1 MPHRLKR
8 SEPQI
13 SLRGIPMVVEKE
25 QFVESVET
33 LIRKSGSKAAMW
45 EGTMRDYMG
54 LVAENPKIAQL
65 APSRIYEMIASR
77 GTTPLRDTEKLP
89 HYEDLVRYDFFS
101 KDIFGIEESLHDL
114 VRFFRAGANRTET
127 GKRILIMVGPVSSGK
142 STIATLLRSGLERR
156 ETPIYGVKGCPI
168 HEEPLHLIPQWLR
181 PEFENLLGVKIE
193 GDLCPVCKC
202 KLEEDSQCSSNEVA
216 QFTWENMPVER
227 IRLSERDRIG
237 IGTFQPSDPKNQDIS
252 ELIGHVDLGKI
263 TRYGE
268 AHPLGY
274 KFDGEIEIANRGL
287 IEYIE
292 ILKCDI
298 KFHYILI
305 TVAQEQ
311 LIKAP
316 GFPQIYIDTVILS
329 HTNQTEF
336 NKFKSAKENEALHD
350 RMYPIY
356 VPYNLRMSDE
366 VSIYKKLTEKSEFQG
381 KVHIAPHT
389 FETAAMFAVLTRLS
403 PSGLCPEPV
412 RKARYY
418 DGQIVMEKEKD
429 PVDAKKMRLEGREKG
444 EGMSGISPRFVM
456 NAINISLGAA
466 TQGIGCINP
475 VDIIRALNHQFE
487 HHIGFSDEEKSRYIE
502 LLKGEKG
509 SVLAEYRAEARRGV
523 NRAFLY
529 AYEDQAQALF
539 ENYMKNATAFS
550 LKRKTI
556 DPVTREEQEPDEKLM
571 RSIEEMI
578 GISEIAKREFRQG
591 LFVFK
596 SDALDRGESFNFTT
610 YLPLQ
615 QAIEKKLMADLKNIV
630 SLTLDK
636 NTKDPKTIK
645 RREEATSKLLETGYC
660 PVCANNL
667 LHFVGEMVRKEE

>member
-1 MPHRLKR
+1 MNGRKEELLKSVEVLIKR
-8 SEPQI
+8 SAP
-13 SLRGIPMVVEKE
+13 
-25 QFVESVET
+25 ESM
-33 LIRKSGSKAAMW
+33 SW
-45 EGTMRDYMG
+45 EGTMKDYLM

-65 APSRIYEMIASR
+65 APARIYEMIASK
-77 GTTPLRDTEKLP
+77 GTTELLEPDRLP
-89 HYEDLVRYDFFS
+89 HYEDLVRYNFFS
-101 KDIFGIEESLHDL
+101 SEIFGIEESIHDL

-127 GKRILIMVGPVSSGK
+127 GKRILILVGPVSSGK
-142 STIATLLRSGLERR
+142 STIATLLRSGLERER
-156 ETPIYGVKGCPI
+156 TPMYAIKGCPI
-168 HEEPLHLIPQWLR
+168 HEEPLHLVPHSLR
-181 PEFENLLGVKIE
+181 PEFERLLGIKIE
-193 GDLCPVCKC
+193 GDLCPVCRC
-202 KLEEDSQCSSNEVA
+202 KLEDDSQCSGEV
-216 QFTWENMPVER
+216 QFTWENMPVVR
-227 IRLSERDRIG
+227 VSHSERDRVG

-263 TRYGE
+263 TKFGE

-316 GFPQIYIDTVILS
+316 GFPHIYIDTVIVS
-329 HTNQTEF
+329 HTNQNEF
-336 NKFKSAKENEALHD
+336 DKFKASKENEALHD

-356 VPYNLRMSDE
+356 VPYNLRIRDE
-366 VSIYKKLTEKSEFQG
+366 ISIYRKLTERSEFHD
-381 KVHIAPHT
+381 KVHIAPMT
-389 FETAAMFAVLTRLS
+389 FDTAALFAVLTRLL
-403 PSGLCPEPV
+403 PSNLCPETIK
-412 RKARYY
+412 KAKYY
-418 DGQIVMEKEKD
+418 DRQVIMEKEKD
-429 PVDAKKMRLEGREKG
+429 PVDVKKMRVEGREKG
-444 EGMSGISPRFVM
+444 EGMTGISPRFVL
-456 NAINISLGAA
+456 NAINIALGAA
-466 TQGIGCINP
+466 MEGSRCINP
-475 VDIIRALNHQFE
+475 VDIIRALTHQFE
-487 HHIGFSDEEKSRYIE
+487 HHIGFSDEERGRYLE

-509 SVLAEYRAEARRGV
+509 SALSEYRTEGRREV
-523 NRAFLY
+523 NRAFLF

-539 ENYMKNATAFS
+539 DNYMKNATAFC

-556 DPVTREEQEPDEKLM
+556 DPVTQEEQEPDEKLM

-596 SDALDRGESFNFTT
+596 SDAIDRGEQFSFTT

-615 QAIEKKLMADLKNIV
+615 EAIEKKLMADLKNIV
-630 SLTLDK
+630 SLTLADK
-636 NTKDPKTIK
+636 NIRDPKTMK
-645 RREEATSKLLETGYC
+645 RKEDALSKLLEKGYC

-667 LHFVGEMVRKEE
+667 LHFVGEMLRKEE

>member
-1 MPHRLKR
+1 MDTKKDEFLK
-8 SEPQI
+8 SMEI
-13 SLRGIPMVVEKE
+13 
-25 QFVESVET
+25 
-33 LIRKSGSKAAMW
+33 LIRKSGSASANW
-45 EGTMRDYMG
+45 EGTMKGYLA
-54 LVAENPKIAQL
+54 LVAEDPKIAQS
-65 APSRIYEMIASR
+65 APARIYDMIASKKVSEL
-77 GTTPLRDTEKLP
+77 PESEKLP
-89 HYEDLVRYDFFS
+89 HYEDLVRYNFFS
-101 KDIFGIEESLHDL
+101 SEIFGIEEPLHDL

-127 GKRILIMVGPVSSGK
+127 GKRILILVGPVSSGK
-142 STIATLLRSGLERR
+142 STIATLLRSGLER
-156 ETPIYGVKGCPI
+156 EPTPMYAIKGCPI
-168 HEEPLHLIPQWLR
+168 HEDPLHLVPRSLR

-202 KLEEDSQCSSNEVA
+202 KLEDDSQCRDQVG
-216 QFTWENMPVER
+216 QFTWENMPVVQM
-227 IRLSERDRIG
+227 RLSERDRVG

-263 TRYGE
+263 TKFGE

-298 KFHYILI
+298 KFHYVLI

-336 NKFKSAKENEALHD
+336 DKFKANKENEALHD

-356 VPYNLRMSDE
+356 VPYNLRIRDE
-366 VSIYKKLTEKSEFQG
+366 VSIYKKLTEKSEFHN
-381 KVHIAPHT
+381 KVHIAPLT
-389 FETAAMFAVLTRLS
+389 FDTAAMFAVLTRLI
-403 PSGLCPEPV
+403 PTNLCPEPV
-412 RKARYY
+412 KKARYY
-418 DGQIVMEKEKD
+418 DGQVIMEKEKD
-429 PVDAKKMRLEGREKG
+429 PVNVKKMRLEGREKG

-456 NAINISLGAA
+456 NAINIALGAA
-466 TQGIGCINP
+466 VEGAGCINP
-475 VDIIRALNHQFE
+475 VDIIRSLTHQFE
-487 HHIGFSDEEKSRYIE
+487 HHIGFSDEERNRYIE

-509 SVLAEYRAEARRGV
+509 STLSEYRDEARREV
-523 NRAFLY
+523 NRAFLF

-539 ENYMKNATAFS
+539 DNYMKNATAYC

-556 DPVTREEQEPDEKLM
+556 DPVTQEEQEPDEKLM

-596 SDALDRGESFNFTT
+596 SDAFDRGEPFSFDT

-615 QAIEKKLMADLKNIV
+615 EAIEKKLMSDLKNLV
-630 SLTLDK
+630 SLTIADK
-636 NTKDPKTIK
+636 NVRDPKTVK
-645 RREEATSKLLETGYC
+645 RKDDAVSKLLEKGYC

-667 LHFVGEMVRKEE
+667 LHFVGEMLRKEG

>member
-1 MPHRLKR
+1 MNTGRD
-8 SEPQI
+8 EF
-13 SLRGIPMVVEKE
+13 LR
-25 QFVESVET
+25 SVEN
-33 LIRKSGSKAAMW
+33 LIQKSGSEKLMW
-45 EGTMRDYMG
+45 EGSMKDYLAM
-54 LVAENPKIAQL
+54 VAENPKLTQT
-65 APSRIYEMIASR
+65 APARIYDMIASR
-77 GTTPLRDTEKLP
+77 GTTDPDVSDKLP
-89 HYEDLVRYDFFS
+89 HYEDLVRYNFFS
-101 KDIFGIEESLHDL
+101 GEIFGIEESLHDL

-127 GKRILIMVGPVSSGK
+127 GKRILMLVGPVSSGK
-142 STIATLLRSGLERR
+142 STIATMLRAGLEKLDVPLYAIR
-156 ETPIYGVKGCPI
+156 GCPI
-168 HEEPLHLIPQWLR
+168 HEEPLHLIPRSLR
-181 PEFENLLGVKIE
+181 SEFEKLLRVKIE
-193 GDLCPVCKC
+193 GDLCPVCKYM
-202 KLEEDSQCSSNEVA
+202 LENEPGEGA
-216 QFTWENMPVER
+216 PHGRFSWQDMPVVQIALR
-227 IRLSERDRIG
+227 ERDRVG

-298 KFHYILI
+298 KFHYVLI

-336 NKFKSAKENEALHD
+336 DKFKSNRENEALHD

-356 VPYNLRMSDE
+356 VPYNLRIGEE
-366 VSIYKKLTEKSEFQG
+366 VSIYRKLTERSEFHE
-381 KVHIAPHT
+381 KVHIAPFT
-389 FETAAMFAVLTRLS
+389 FEAAAMFAVLTRLS
-403 PSGLCPEPV
+403 PSGLCPELV

-418 DGQIVMEKEKD
+418 DGQVIMEKEKD
-429 PVDAKKMRLEGREKG
+429 PVNVKKMRLEGRERA

-456 NAINISLGAA
+456 NAINIALGSALG
-466 TQGIGCINP
+466 TSGCINP
-475 VDIIRALNHQFE
+475 VDIIRALTHQFE

-509 SVLAEYRAEARRGV
+509 SALSEYRAEARREV
-523 NRAFLY
+523 NRAFLF

-539 ENYMKNATAFS
+539 ENYMKNAVAYC
-550 LKRKTI
+550 LKRKAV
-556 DPVTREEQEPDEKLM
+556 DPVTQEEQEPDEKLM

-578 GISEIAKREFRQG
+578 GISELAKKEFRQG

-596 SDALDRGESFNFTT
+596 SDALDRGGKFSFDT

-615 QAIEKKLMADLKNIV
+615 EGIEKKLMADLRNIV
-630 SLTLDK
+630 SLTLADEDIK
-636 NTKDPKTIK
+636 GDPKKRK
-645 RREEATSKLLETGYC
+645 RREDALSKLMEKGYC

-667 LHFVGEMVRKEE
+667 LHFVGEMLRKEG

>member
-1 MPHRLKR
+1 MITEKDEFLK
-8 SEPQI
+8 SMEI
-13 SLRGIPMVVEKE
+13 
-25 QFVESVET
+25 
-33 LIRKSGSKAAMW
+33 LIKKSGSEGALW
-45 EGTMRDYMG
+45 EGTMKDY
-54 LVAENPKIAQL
+54 LVLAAENPKIAQP
-65 APSRIYEMIASR
+65 APARIYDMIVSK
-77 GTTPLRDTEKLP
+77 GTTPLLESEKLP
-89 HYEDLVRYDFFS
+89 HYEDLVRYNFFS
-101 KDIFGIEESLHDL
+101 SEIFGIEESLHDL

-127 GKRILIMVGPVSSGK
+127 GKRILILVGPVSSGK
-142 STIATLLRSGLERR
+142 STVATLLRSGLEREQR
-156 ETPIYGVKGCPI
+156 PIYAIKGCPI
-168 HEEPLHLIPQWLR
+168 HEEPLHLVPRSLR
-181 PEFENLLGVKIE
+181 PEFEKLLGIRIE

-202 KLEEDSQCSSNEVA
+202 KLEEDSQCSNQVG
-216 QFTWENMPVER
+216 QYTWENMPVVR
-227 IRLSERDRIG
+227 IRLSERDRVG

-263 TRYGE
+263 TKYGE

-298 KFHYILI
+298 KFHYVLI

-329 HTNQTEF
+329 HTNQNEF
-336 NKFKSAKENEALHD
+336 DKFKANKENEALHD

-356 VPYNLRMSDE
+356 VPYNLRIKDE
-366 VSIYKKLTEKSEFQG
+366 VSIYRKLTEKSEFNG
-381 KVHIAPHT
+381 RVHIAPLT
-389 FETAAMFAVLTRLS
+389 FETAGMFAVLTRLT
-403 PSGLCPEPV
+403 PSNLCPEPV
-412 RKARYY
+412 KKARYY
-418 DGQIVMEKEKD
+418 DGQVIMEKEKD

-456 NAINISLGAA
+456 NALNIALGAA
-466 TQGIGCINP
+466 TEGNGCINP

-487 HHIGFSDEEKSRYIE
+487 HHIGFSDEEKTRYIQ

-509 SVLAEYRAEARRGV
+509 SALSEYRLEAKREV

-539 ENYMKNATAFS
+539 ENYMKNATAFC

-556 DPVTREEQEPDEKLM
+556 DPVTQEEQDPDERLM

-596 SDALDRGESFNFTT
+596 SDATDRGEPFTFTT

-615 QAIEKKLMADLKNIV
+615 EAIEKKLMADLRNIV
-630 SLTLDK
+630 SLTLADK
-636 NTKDPKTIK
+636 NIKDPKTLK
-645 RREEATSKLLETGYC
+645 RKGDAVSKLLEKGYC

-667 LHFVGEMVRKEE
+667 LHFVGELLRKEE

>member
-1 MPHRLKR
+1 MDTKKDEFLK
-8 SEPQI
+8 SME
-13 SLRGIPMVVEKE
+13 M
-25 QFVESVET
+25 
-33 LIRKSGSKAAMW
+33 LIRKSGSASANW
-45 EGTMRDYMG
+45 EGTMKGYLA
-54 LVAENPKIAQL
+54 LVAEDPKIAQS
-65 APSRIYEMIASR
+65 APARIYDMIASKKV
-77 GTTPLRDTEKLP
+77 TELPESEKLP
-89 HYEDLVRYDFFS
+89 HYEDLVRYNFFS
-101 KDIFGIEESLHDL
+101 SEIFGIEESLHDL
-114 VRFFRAGANRTET
+114 VRFLRAGANRTET
-127 GKRILIMVGPVSSGK
+127 GKRILILVGPVSSGK
-142 STIATLLRSGLERR
+142 STIATLLRSGLER
-156 ETPIYGVKGCPI
+156 EPTPMYAIKGCPI
-168 HEEPLHLIPQWLR
+168 HEDPLHLIPRSLR

-202 KLEEDSQCSSNEVA
+202 KLEDDSQCRDQVG
-216 QFTWENMPVER
+216 QFTWENMPVVQ
-227 IRLSERDRIG
+227 IRLSERDRVG

-263 TRYGE
+263 TKFGE

-298 KFHYILI
+298 KFHYVLI

-336 NKFKSAKENEALHD
+336 DKFKASKENEALHD

-356 VPYNLRMSDE
+356 VPYNLRIKDE
-366 VSIYKKLTEKSEFQG
+366 VSIYRKLTEKSEFHN
-381 KVHIAPHT
+381 KVHIAPLT
-389 FETAAMFAVLTRLS
+389 FDTAAMFAVLTRLI
-403 PSGLCPEPV
+403 PTNLCPEPV
-412 RKARYY
+412 KKARYY
-418 DGQIVMEKEKD
+418 DGQVIMEKEKD
-429 PVDAKKMRLEGREKG
+429 PVNVKKMRLEGREKG

-456 NAINISLGAA
+456 NAINIALGAA
-466 TQGIGCINP
+466 VEGAGCINP
-475 VDIIRALNHQFE
+475 VDIIRSLTHQFE
-487 HHIGFSDEEKSRYIE
+487 HHIGFSDEERKRYIE

-509 SVLAEYRAEARRGV
+509 STLSEYRDEARREV
-523 NRAFLY
+523 NRAFLF

-539 ENYMKNATAFS
+539 DNYMKNATAYC

-556 DPVTREEQEPDEKLM
+556 DPVTQEEQEPDEKLM

-596 SDALDRGESFNFTT
+596 SDAFDRGEHFSFDT

-615 QAIEKKLMADLKNIV
+615 EAIEKKLMSDLKNLV
-630 SLTLDK
+630 SLTIADK
-636 NTKDPKTIK
+636 NVRDPKTIK
-645 RREEATSKLLETGYC
+645 RKDDAVSKLLEKGYC

-667 LHFVGEMVRKEE
+667 LHFVGEMLRKEG